1 MWARAA
7 TGGIWHYCADLDRG
21 GLLCSAPVESRNLS
35 VVRTERP
42 SDLDNPIC
50 YRCWFELEWTK
61 TLATCENTEDKEW
74 LAGASFGELD
84 TKDAG
89 RLSSVLGRER
99 ADRLRVLHSLAET
112 YEHETACPENPRVDT
127 AGAQKIEVERQPTQ
141 PKSARSP
148 KHHRVRDNRWAL
160 DKAFIYSIVFLV
172 VAITLLVVLLL
183 SWK

>member
-21 GLLCSAPVESRNLS
+21 GILCSSTVEAQNLE
-35 VVRTERP
+35 VVRPERP

-61 TLATCENTEDKEW
+61 TLAACQNDADKDW

-84 TKDAG
+84 SKNST
-89 RLSSVLGRER
+89 RLSSVLGPST
-99 ADRLRVLHSLAET
+99 ADRLRVLYTLAET
-112 YEHETACPENPRVDT
+112 HDHESACPENPRFDSSVADNV
-127 AGAQKIEVERQPTQ
+127 EVERPPSQ
-141 PKSARSP
+141 PKFRQPP
-148 KHHRVRDNRWAL
+148 KRLRVRDNRWVM
-160 DKAFIYSIVFLV
+160 DKAFVYCIIFLIVV
-172 VAITLLVVLLL
+172 IPLLVVLLL